1 MTPHRPAVLVVLVS
15 LALFAEPAYAQ
26 PPRPFQL
33 AEVGVAHYFA
43 APAQERAADGD
54 ATVAL
59 TLLSAGARL
68 PVPVRP
74 DTTTV
79 VLGASFE
86 ATLAN
91 FSGLP
96 DTIDAGD
103 VRDDLYTISMDVGL
117 RQRLSDRWWLVVA
130 PQPGIS
136 SDLVAL
142 SGDDLLFRGLA
153 RVEWAP
159 SDTLLV
165 GAGVLYG
172 TDFGEPL
179 TLPLLRIEWD
189 ITDSLYLSAL
199 VPQRAALMARIGAG
213 VEAGLAGEISGNVF
227 NLNDSPS
234 GAERVRY
241 SLVTAGPLIRLR
253 LTPVVWL
260 DVAGG
265 VNMVRRFESDIVVQD
280 FEVLEFG
287 EAPFI
292 RAAIAV
298 RS

>member
-1 MTPHRPAVLVVLVS
+1 MTPRRPAVLVVLVC
-15 LALFAEPAYAQ
+15 LALFAEPAYGQ
-26 PPRPFQL
+26 PLRPFQP

-43 APAQERAADGD
+43 APVERAVGGD
-54 ATVAL
+54 VTVAL

-68 PVPVRP
+68 PVPVRR

-79 VLGASFE
+79 VVGASFG
-86 ATLAN
+86 ATSAN
-91 FSGLP
+91 FTGVP
-96 DTIDAGD
+96 ETIDTGD
-103 VRDDLYTISMDVGL
+103 VRDDLYTISVDVGL
-117 RQRLSDRWWLVVA
+117 RRRLSDRWWLVVA

-153 RVEWAP
+153 RIEWAP

-172 TDFGEPL
+172 TDFGERL
-179 TLPLLRIEWD
+179 TLPLVRIEWD

-199 VPQRAALMARIGAG
+199 IPQRAALMARIGVGA
-213 VEAGLAGEISGNVF
+213 EAGLAGEISGNVF

-234 GAERVRY
+234 GAEVVRY
-241 SLVTAGPLIRLR
+241 SLVTVGPLVRLR
-253 LTPVVWL
+253 LTPAVWL

-265 VNMVRRFESDIVVQD
+265 VNMVRRFESDVAVQD

-287 EAPFI
+287 ETPFI